1 MFLIVDHNTVTSAVL
16 IYLYWLKIKLTQIK
30 YNGCVWSSSV
40 HNKAAYFSASSGT
53 SSAVGES
60 ANGDGEREGKGAK
73 FFEDRK
79 EKAHSHKQNGK
90 RVLLLLLSSTLQ
102 GNPVLIIQF

>member
-1 MFLIVDHNTVTSAVL
+1 M
-16 IYLYWLKIKLTQIK
+16 
-30 YNGCVWSSSV
+30 
-40 HNKAAYFSASSGT
+40 HNKATYLSASSGT

-79 EKAHSHKQNGK
+79 EKAHPHEQNGK
-90 RVLLLLLSSTLQ
+90 RVLLLLLSSLQ
-102 GNPVLIIQF
+102 GDPVLIIQFYFFYSNHVEFIYNSNLLPYCHCSVVLFNDWLYHIFIYG